1 MRKTA
6 HTMPACSLLLYL
18 ILLFPLLANAN
29 NHSKIS
35 SIRMNNSAS
44 EFEEISG
51 TVTDADGIPL
61 GGVTVLEKGTTNG
74 VVTDFDG
81 NYSID
86 VVSEDSILVF
96 SYIGFQTISEEV
108 GERRIV
114 NITLQPDTVALDDLI
129 VVGYSKVSREELTS
143 AVSSVNSEQIKDIP
157 LNSAAEAIQGRLAG
171 VQVSTTEGAPGAD
184 VTIRVRGGTS
194 ITQDN
199 SPLYIV
205 DGIQVENALSIL
217 SPQEIESVDVL
228 KDAASTSIYG
238 ARGAN
243 GVVLITTKGGKAIPT
258 QVTYSGYM
266 GVRQIVNKLPV
277 MNPYEYVNYQYELY
291 NFPGDESLSNTFTQ
305 RYGTYADLEN
315 YRNIPFQNWQ
325 DEVFGREAFNQT
337 HNLSVIGG
345 SEVTTFSLTMNH
357 VEEEGIMLNSG
368 YKRDA
373 ANFKFDHK
381 INSKVKFGVNARYS
395 RRKIDGAGTSSTGSQ
410 GSNRLRNAVRYQ
422 PFTGPGNENFVD
434 EFDPQYATL
443 TNLTSPVL
451 LANNELQFD
460 YRNDLILN
468 SYLSYEIFKNL
479 TFKSVIGY
487 VQNDRKTNIFN
498 GKVTSVAR
506 ANADMPVVDLRNSQ
520 TRRVTNSNTL
530 NYNWKINNL
539 HRLDVLLG
547 QETVRTDGESGR
559 TYVKWLPSNITA
571 PEAFAGIQRAT
582 PPAGQVQDPPTSE
595 VYIDRIISFFGQ
607 VHYSFD
613 KKYLAT
619 LSVRTDGSSVFDPNY
634 GYATFPSIQL
644 AWNAKKEAF
653 LQDINWLNSL
663 KIRAS
668 YGTSGNNRIE
678 PFLYRTFFDV
688 SSTNGYAFDQSIT
701 PGAAP
706 PSELANPNVKW
717 EKTISKNVGI
727 DFSFFSDR
735 LFGSIDAY
743 VTDTD
748 DLLLRAKIPQ
758 TSGYEFQFQN
768 SGATRNK
775 GVELALGGDIVQNQD
790 FRWSANFNIATNKNT
805 IRSLGQNTNGGNV
818 DSYLES
824 SGWVNN
830 IRDFKV
836 EVGQPIGQFYGY
848 LTDGFYTVDDFN
860 YDAGTQTYTLKDGV
874 PSSSAAALGSKGVN
888 PGDLKLKDL
897 DGDGVIGDEDKT
909 VLGNPQP
916 KFYGGLNQ
924 QIAYKNFDMSVFV
937 NFSVGNKVYNANKIE
952 FTSQYL
958 YRDNN
963 MLTEVN
969 GRWRNF
975 DDQGQR
981 VMDPT
986 ALATLNQNA
995 TFWTPPSGQYI
1006 LHSYAIED
1014 GSYLR
1019 LSNIT
1024 LGYSLPDT
1032 VLDKLKIFSNFRFYV
1047 TANNLLTL
1055 TGYSGYDPEANTRR
1069 GNPLTP
1075 GVDYAA
1081 YPRSRFILSGVNI
1094 TF

>member
-6 HTMPACSLLLYL
+6 HTLLDYFLLL
-18 ILLFPLLANAN
+18 LLLLSTSLVFPSS
-29 NHSKIS
+29 SKK
-35 SIRMNNSAS
+35 S
-44 EFEEISG
+44 ELKNDFVIFQQDKKVTG
-51 TVTDADGIPL
+51 RVTDTDGIPL

-81 NYSID
+81 NFEI
-86 VVSEDSILVF
+86 VVADERSTLSF
-96 SYIGFQTISEEV
+96 SYVGFQTISEEI
-108 GERRIV
+108 GNR
-114 NITLQPDTVALDDLI
+114 NSITITMQPDTVALDDLVI
-129 VVGYSKVSREELTS
+129 IGYSKVSREELTS
-143 AVSSVNSEQIKDIP
+143 AVASVNAEQIKDIP
-157 LNSAAEAIQGRLAG
+157 VNSAAEAIQGRLAG
-171 VQVSTTEGAPGAD
+171 VRVTTAEGSPGAD
-184 VTIRVRGGTS
+184 VEIRVRGGTS

-243 GVVLITTKGGKAIPT
+243 GVVLITTKGGKPMPT
-258 QVTYSGYM
+258 QVNYSGYM
-266 GVRQIVNKLPV
+266 GVRKIVNKLAV
-277 MNPYEYVNYQYELY
+277 MNPSEFVNYEYELY
-291 NFPGDESLSNTFTQ
+291 NFSGDEQLSNTFTD
-305 RYGTYADLEN
+305 RYGTYDDLSI
-315 YRNIPFQNWQ
+315 YKNIPFQNWQ
-325 DEVFGREAFNQT
+325 DEVFGRDAFNQT
-337 HNLSVIGG
+337 HNLNIQGG
-345 SEVTTFSLTMNH
+345 SAETTFSLSLNH

-381 INSKVKFGVNARYS
+381 INSKFRFGVNARYS

-422 PFTGPGNENFVD
+422 PYTGPGNENFVD
-434 EFDPQYATL
+434 EFDPNYATL

-451 LANNELQFD
+451 LANNEIQND

-468 SYLSYEIFKNL
+468 SYFSYDIMKNL

-487 VQNDRKTNIFN
+487 VQNDRNTNSFN

-520 TRRVTNSNTL
+520 VRRVTNSNTL
-530 NYNWKINNL
+530 NYNWRINSK
-539 HRLDVLLG
+539 HRLDLLIG
-547 QETVRTDGESGR
+547 QETVRTDGESER
-559 TYVKWLPSNITA
+559 IYVKWLPENIS
-571 PEAFAGIQRAT
+571 PSEAFASIQRAT
-582 PPAGQVQDPPTSE
+582 PPDGQVQDPPTTA
-595 VYIDRIISFFGQ
+595 VTLDRIISYFGQ
-607 VHYSFD
+607 AHYSYD
-613 KKYLAT
+613 GKYLAT

-634 GYATFPSIQL
+634 GYATFPSLSL
-644 AWNAKKEAF
+644 AWNAKKEKF
-653 LQDINWLNSL
+653 LQDVDWLNNL
-663 KIRAS
+663 KLRAS

-678 PFLYRTFFDV
+678 PFLYRTFFNV
-688 SSTNGYAFDQSIT
+688 SSDNGYAFGQSVT

-706 PSELANPNVKW
+706 PEELANPNVKW
-717 EKTISKNVGI
+717 EKTISKNIGL
-727 DFSFFSDR
+727 DFSLFDDR
-735 LFGSIDAY
+735 LYGSIDAY
-743 VTDTD
+743 ITDTD

-758 TSGYEFQFQN
+758 TSGYDYQYQN
-768 SGATRNK
+768 SGATQNK
-775 GVELALGGDIVQNQD
+775 GVELVLGGSVVELQD
-790 FRWSANFNIATNKNT
+790 FRWTANFNIATNQNKIVSLGKNT
-805 IRSLGQNTNGGNV
+805 TGEDL
-818 DSYLES
+818 DFYLES

-836 EVGQPIGQFYGY
+836 QVGEPIGQFYGY
-848 LTDGFYTVDDFN
+848 VTDGFYGIDDFN
-860 YDAGTQTYTLKDGV
+860 YDDATQTYALKDGV

-897 DGDGVIGDEDKT
+897 NNDGVIGDEDMK
-909 VLGNPQP
+909 VLGNAQP
-916 KFYGGLNQ
+916 KFYGGLSQ
-924 QIAYKNFDMSVFV
+924 QFAYKNFDMSMFF

-952 FTSQYL
+952 FTTQYL

-963 MLTEVN
+963 MLTDVN

-975 DDQGQR
+975 NDQGQR
-981 VMDPT
+981 VVEPT
-986 ALATLNQNA
+986 ALAALNQNA

-1014 GSYLR
+1014 GSFLR

-1024 LGYSLPDT
+1024 LGYSLPESL
-1032 VLDKLKIFSNFRFYV
+1032 LDKMKVFSNFRVYV
-1047 TANNLLTL
+1047 TANNLFTI
-1055 TGYSGYDPEANTRR
+1055 TGYSGYDPEASTRR
-1069 GNPLTP
+1069 SNPLTP